1 MLAQLEV
8 KKKEIPGLSRTST
21 DFQGLSSPGM
31 FFLIQGLTR
40 IFKACGH
47 PATSRRARNFPCKC
61 MQLPGFTWESYCSAS
76 SHKYI
81 YK

>member
-40 IFKACGH
+40 IFKACG
-47 PATSRRARNFPCKC
+47 PTPC
-61 MQLPGFTWESYCSAS
+61 Y
-76 SHKYI
+76 
-81 YK
+81 